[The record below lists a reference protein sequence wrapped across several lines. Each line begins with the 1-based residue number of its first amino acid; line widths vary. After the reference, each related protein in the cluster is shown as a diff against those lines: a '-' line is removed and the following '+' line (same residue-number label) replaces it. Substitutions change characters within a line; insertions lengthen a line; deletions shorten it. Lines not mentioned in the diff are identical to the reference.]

1 MQSPAARDQEDP
13 EGEEPEIPGQWAT
26 EVVTHVVD
34 PQQLVV
40 EEALDDVKESP
51 PKQKEPDDRTPRGRG
66 ASAAPVPHGG
76 GHARDHEQPRAGV
89 EHAVG
94 NGVQLQTI
102 DRVDGVAGYIAD
114 QVMPLEDLMQDDA
127 IDETPQAQADQESG
141 RR

>member
-51 PKQKEPDDRTPRGRG
+51 PKQKEPTTERHEG
-66 ASAAPVPHGG
+66 AASTAPVPHGG
-76 GHARDHEQPRAGV
+76 DHARDHQQPRAGV

-114 QVMPLEDLMQDDA
+114 QMMPLEDLMQDDA
-127 IDETPQAQADQESG
+127 IDETPQAQAEQESG